1 MLNLVSW
8 ELVVVYGRRQAAR
21 DQFVNWLY
29 SLEIDDEELWLIVGD
44 FNFYRN
50 TENRNRSGGNFSD
63 TLVFNN
69 IINHLGLV
77 ELPLKGRRYT

>member
-8 ELVVVYGRRQAAR
+8 ELVVVYGRRQPAR

-29 SLEIDDEELWLIVGD
+29 SLEIDDEELWLTVGD

-50 TENRNRSGGNFSD
+50 TENRNRPGGNFSD